1 MSKRLDEMIAALRAE
16 IANSGTERA
25 AESDKIEAVRA
36 ACLGEKR
43 DPSDDEASQVRSA
56 EARKHEID
64 THLGELRSRLDA
76 LVAEKE
82 SDEAAAKFV
91 REQGIQTSRVSVA
104 EQRTYRAGG
113 QHSFFA
119 DAFNASN
126 GGFASDARER
136 INRHITEARATGEM
150 TERAQTTGG
159 ANGLVIPQYLIDQ
172 YALVARSGRPT
183 ANVVTRM
190 ELPAEGMSLVIPR
203 GTTGAAVASQAT
215 ENSGAQSTDEVWA
228 TLTVPVVTIA
238 GQQDV
243 SRQLLERGGAQID
256 QIVFADLAAAY
267 AVELDR
273 QVLVGSGSSN
283 QMLGILSTSGINQA
297 TAFTAAATTS
307 TFYTKI
313 AGQINAVETTRYMA
327 PNVII
332 MHPRRWNWLMSQLD
346 SSGRPLVVPNAQG
359 PFNALGATDGPVD
372 AGSTR
377 MAGWIQG
384 IDVITDASVPTSVGT
399 GPEDQVIVARTA
411 DLLLWEENA
420 GAPSQIRFDQTLG
433 GNLTTKLVAYGYA
446 AFTAGRYPTA
456 VGVVGGNAGT
466 AGFGLIAPTF

>member
-16 IANSGTERA
+16 IATSGTERA
-25 AESDKIEAVRA
+25 TESDKIEAVRA

-43 DPSDDEASQVRSA
+43 DPSDDEASQVRAA

-64 THLGELRSRLDA
+64 THLGELRARLDD

-91 REQGIQTSRVSVA
+91 REQGLTAGVHVR

-113 QHSFFA
+113 EFSFFR
-119 DAFNASN
+119 DAFNATN
-126 GGFASDARER
+126 GGFGGDARER
-136 INRHITEARATGEM
+136 IEQHIREARVDGQM
-150 TERAQTTGG
+150 SERAQTTGG

-183 ANVVTRM
+183 ANVVTKL
-190 ELPAEGMSLVIPR
+190 ELPGEGMSIIIPR
-203 GTTGAAVASQAT
+203 GTTGASVASQST
-215 ENSGAQSTDEVWA
+215 ENTAASSTDEVWA

-243 SRQLLERGGAQID
+243 STQLLQRGGAQID
-256 QIVFADLAAAY
+256 QIIFADLAAAY

-297 TAFTAAATTS
+297 TAFTAAVTTS
-307 TFYTKI
+307 TFYTKV

-327 PNVII
+327 PDVIV

-346 SSGRPLVVPNAQG
+346 SNGRPLVVPNAQG
-359 PFNALGATDGPVD
+359 PFNALGATDGPVN
-372 AGSTR
+372 AASVR
-377 MAGWIQG
+377 PAGWIQG
-384 IDVITDASVPTSVGT
+384 IDVITDASVPTAVGT
-399 GPEDQVIVARTA
+399 GPEDQVLVMRKE
-411 DLLLWEENA
+411 DLLLWEENS

-433 GNLTTKLVAYGYA
+433 GQLTTKLVAYGYA

-466 AGFGLIAPTF
+466 AGYGLIAPTF